1 MGVDLNTAVPLLSA
15 RNLDIAVAGR
25 TLVRDLNLNLGGG
38 ETLAIL
44 GRNGSGKSTLLHTLA
59 GLRPPAAGSVEL
71 CGGAYADHEPRA
83 AARLRGLLTQTQVD
97 AFPATVLE
105 TALIGRHPHLGR
117 WAWEGSADA
126 RIAREALAAA
136 GLGGLEQRE
145 VHTLSGGER
154 QRLAIATLLTQQP
167 LLYLLDE
174 PLAHLDLNHQ
184 IAMLDLATRYAGNAD
199 DDRRAGF
206 VIVLHDVNLALH
218 YCQRALLLYGD
229 GRWREGPVDE
239 ILTAPTLSE
248 LYAHPMREIQ
258 DGADGTRYFIAR

>member
-1 MGVDLNTAVPLLSA
+1 MPLLSV
-15 RNLDIAVAGR
+15 RGLDVAVAGR
-25 TLVRDLNLNLGGG
+25 TLVRGLDLQVGGG
-38 ETLAIL
+38 DTLAIL

-59 GLRPPAAGSVEL
+59 GLRPPAAGSVEM
-71 CGGAYADHEPRA
+71 CGSPYAEHAERA

-117 WAWEGSADA
+117 WAWEGAADEK
-126 RIAREALAAA
+126 IARAALAAA
-136 GLGGLEQRE
+136 GLAGLEQRE

-154 QRLAIATLLTQQP
+154 QRLAIASLLTQQP

-184 IAMLDLATRYAGNAD
+184 IAMLDLTRRYAAD
-199 DDRRAGF
+199 SGAGF
-206 VIVLHDVNLALH
+206 VTVLHDVNLALR
-218 YCQRALLLYGD
+218 YCRRALLLYGD
-229 GRWREGPVDE
+229 GRWREGPVNE

-248 LYAHPMREIQ
+248 LYAHPMRELH
-258 DGADGTRYFIAR
+258 DGHAANDNAARYFIAL